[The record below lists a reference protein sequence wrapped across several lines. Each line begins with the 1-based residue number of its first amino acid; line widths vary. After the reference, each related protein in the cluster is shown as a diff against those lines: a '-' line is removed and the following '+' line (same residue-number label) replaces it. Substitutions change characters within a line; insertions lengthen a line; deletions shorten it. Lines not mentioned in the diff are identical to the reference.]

1 MRNDLIKDST
11 LSLFFKFVIPSI
23 VGILVNS
30 LYLIIDGIFIGR
42 GVGEIAL
49 ASINIIFP
57 AACANMAV
65 GSLFGTGAATLI
77 SIRLGENKREE
88 AKDIL
93 GTSIFIM
100 ILISTVISIV
110 GIIFLEPIM
119 RFLGA
124 EGEVLI
130 LSKQYGT
137 ILFLVTPFHV
147 LATGLNP
154 ITRSDG
160 NPKLSMNILIIAS
173 ILNVFLDWLFVI
185 KLNLGIIG
193 AGCATAI
200 GIIGSSIY
208 LLFYFFSKQAN
219 IRIKL
224 SYLKIKLKLLREVFV
239 SGFMSFAMQVAL
251 AFIIFI
257 QNQILLSYGSTLD
270 VSIFA
275 IVGYISII
283 FIQILYGIAQGIQ
296 PIIGYNYGANEYGR
310 VRQILKISLIAD
322 VIFGHATFIFVY
334 VFSRKLVGIFNS
346 NPEVIKLA
354 ARRLVIYLASM
365 PTVGIVI
372 TFASYFQATKRNLF
386 ANILSVGRSFV
397 LLIPIS
403 FILPHFM
410 GVDGVFL
417 APVVADYIGLIV
429 TIFICINLKRNSSA
443 SKNDLVA

>member
-1 MRNDLIKDST
+1 MGNDLIKKNT

-23 VGILVNS
+23 IGILVNS

-49 ASINIIFP
+49 ASINLIFP
-57 AACANMAV
+57 AACINMAI

-88 AKDIL
+88 SKNIL
-93 GTSIFIM
+93 GTSILVM
-100 ILISTVISIV
+100 ILVSAFISLI
-110 GIIFLEPIM
+110 GLIFLEPIM

-124 EGEVLI
+124 EGEVLN

-137 ILFLVTPFHV
+137 ILFLITPFHV

-160 NPKLSMNILIIAS
+160 NPKLSMNILITAS
-173 ILNVFLDWLFVI
+173 ILNGFLDWLFVI

-200 GIIGSSIY
+200 GIIGSSVY

-219 IRIKL
+219 LRIKL
-224 SYLKIKLKLLREVFV
+224 SYLKIKIDILKEICT

-251 AFIIFI
+251 GFIIFI
-257 QNQILLSYGSTLD
+257 QNQILLSYGTTLD

-275 IVGYISII
+275 IVGYISIV

-296 PIIGYNYGANEYGR
+296 PIIGYNYGAKEHGR
-310 VRQILKISLIAD
+310 VKEILKISLIAD
-322 VIFGHATFIFVY
+322 VIFGSATFIFVY
-334 VFSRKLVGIFNS
+334 IFSSKLVGIFNS

-354 ARRLVIYLASM
+354 AKRLVIYLASM

-386 ANILSVGRSFV
+386 ANIISVGRSFV

-403 FILPHFM
+403 FILPYFI

-417 APVVADYIGLIV
+417 APVVADYIGLVV
-429 TIFICINLKRNSSA
+429 TIIICLNLKNNKDNKNS
-443 SKNDLVA
+443 LVI